1 MRPLTTAPAQG
12 GRTHARQRRVGR
24 AAGAALALVA
34 ALAVAMQG
42 QVVAEGEP
50 VLRQAITDQADVLT
64 ADEERQV
71 ADDLERLRD
80 RARDPAVRGLRR
92 HDRRRDRHRLRRL
105 HRRDELARRQRRPA
119 AGRDRRPVGRPMG
132 GPVARRG
139 DGRRDRR
146 DPRRRRGAQPAA
158 RGLRRR
164 HRRLGATRSRTRPS
178 RRRSRC
184 RPPPRRRAS
193 RRPRHRAER
202 GRATTAPGSTSTP
215 PLVVLLLGG
224 GILLIGWAAWN
235 RRASARA
242 AAAHADQLS
251 RDANRALLATDEALK
266 DATNDVEF
274 AAAQWGDGEVATYRD
289 AIAQASAELK
299 AAFSLRHLLDD
310 AEPDAPPERDRMLQ
324 EILKRTETARKLLD
338 EQEQRFDQ
346 LRDLERTAPQQLQAI
361 GPVIDAL
368 RARQTA
374 ATTLG
379 ARLASDY
386 AVSAMGSVSGNLTE
400 ADKAIA
406 SADAE
411 AARGRDIAG
420 TKVHDA
426 VVALRHAQDGVAQ
439 ATRLVDGVERLAQQ
453 LDEAA
458 ARLPAELA
466 AAVPMCPRPATRSPE
481 RARCRLPPRPRA
493 PTQRQPR
500 SPTRLPSSG
509 HGPRC
514 RAAGARGGTPA
525 RWRNGPSIRSPHSRR
540 PRPRT
545 RRPMPSSRGCERR
558 RPSDSDA
565 PNSPRAR
572 SRPRRPTSI
581 ARSTSSRRE
590 GTASDA
596 RPAPAPR
603 RPTPASLMPGASRP
617 PTPRARLRAA
627 QEATRLA
634 DEAYDRRR
642 PRVRRVGRRRRAGRR
657 TLLDARNA
665 GGGDLAGAILGGI
678 IGGILSGGGRGSGW
692 GGSPWGGPMG
702 GGSRGG
708 GFGLPGSGGG
718 GGIGLPG
725 PFGGGGGGGGG
736 GVACAAGAGSR
747 PNSLVT
753 GRRDDRTAR
762 QSNETQQRETP
773 TWHRPRS
780 SGA

>member
-1 MRPLTTAPAQG
+1 
-12 GRTHARQRRVGR
+12 
-24 AAGAALALVA
+24 
-34 ALAVAMQG
+34 MQG

-50 VLRQAITDQADVLT
+50 MLRQAITDQADVLT

-80 RARDPAVRGLRR
+80 EHGIQLFAAYVDTTGGGTVTDFATSTAEMNSLGGNDALLLVAIDDRSDALWVGPSLDEVTDAEIDAILVDAVEPNL
-92 HDRRRDRHRLRRL
+92 
-105 HRRDELARRQRRPA
+105 Q
-119 AGRDRRPVGRPMG
+119 
-132 GPVARRG
+132 RG
-139 DGRRDRR
+139 DFAAAIVTGGEALAEAAVAEAITL
-146 DPRRRRGAQPAA
+146 PSTAPPAGQP
-158 RGLRRR
+158 
-164 HRRLGATRSRTRPS
+164 
-178 RRRSRC
+178 
-184 RPPPRRRAS
+184 
-193 RRPRHRAER
+193 
-202 GRATTAPGSTSTP
+202 TTAPSGGEVGDDGSRIDLTV
-215 PLVVLLLGG
+215 PLVVLLIGG
-224 GILLIGWAAWN
+224 GILLIGWTAWN
-235 RRASARA
+235 RRTSAKA
-242 AAAHADQLS
+242 AAARADQLS

-274 AAAQWGDGEVATYRD
+274 AAAQWGDGEVTTYRD
-289 AIAQASAELK
+289 AIAQASTELK

-324 EILKRTETARKLLD
+324 EILERTETAQKLLD

-346 LRDLERTAPQQLQAI
+346 LRDLAQTAPQQLQTI

-386 AVSAMGSVSGNLTE
+386 AVSAIGSVAGNLTE

-439 ATRLVDGVERLAQQ
+439 ATRLIDGVERLAQQ

-466 AAVPMCPRPATRSPE
+466 AA
-481 RARCRLPPRPRA
+481 
-493 PTQRQPR
+493 
-500 SPTRLPSSG
+500 
-509 HGPRC
+509 
-514 RAAGARGGTPA
+514 AADV
-525 RWRNGPSIRSPHSRR
+525 S
-540 PRPRT
+540 
-545 RRPMPSSRGCERR
+545 
-558 RPSDSDA
+558 
-565 PNSPRAR
+565 
-572 SRPRRPTSI
+572 
-581 ARSTSSRRE
+581 
-590 GTASDA
+590 TASDA
-596 RPAPAPR
+596 VSGARAQAAAPTAATPAPTEGP
-603 RPTPASLMPGASRP
+603 RPTSVETPPVQASAAALDSAQRGLEEARRLAGERPLDPLAALAMATAANQAADAILAGLREAEVQRQRRVQLATSAIATAEAHVDRAADFITTRRHGVGRTARTRAAEADARLAEARSLEAADPEGA
-617 PTPRARLRAA
+617 LRAA

-634 DEAYDRRR
+634 DEAYDRAAREFGAWDGGSG
-642 PRVRRVGRRRRAGRR
+642 PVAGPYSAH
-657 TLLDARNA
+657 DA
-665 GGGDLAGAILGGI
+665 GGDLAGAILGGI

-702 GGSRGG
+702 GSSRGG

-736 GVACAAGAGSR
+736 GRVRG
-747 PNSLVT
+747 
-753 GRRDDRTAR
+753 GR
-762 QSNETQQRETP
+762 
-773 TWHRPRS
+773 W
-780 SGA
+780 